1 MMGFQRQKSNIL
13 PGILYI
19 TIIVTVLSQ
28 IDALP
33 LVRPLMYGCW
43 IVLVG
48 FLVASTH
55 GLLPKTK
62 FNAIFLTTFFI
73 FIFYCLICSLFKP
86 AYLSNHYL
94 RTMVIPLLVTI
105 VGSYLYN
112 TISTD
117 EIYKLCCIYTI
128 TSLIFAIYIHFTYFA
143 SYQSWL
149 SNNEYIFAQKNS
161 AAQIWCTGVLIIYFI
176 ILPKSKNKA
185 FWIIASIYLL
195 FISAI
200 SQCRTALLAMI
211 VVLIYNVLVNTRK
224 KILWIGII
232 VCVFLILYRYPTT
245 RTFFDHV
252 FLVDKYNDANFN
264 TMSSGR
270 LDLWKAALIVFEN
283 NVLIGSGSYYVDSSY
298 VLILAES
305 GIIGFLLIENIW
317 IRRIGGNFIHSI
329 TSFSKRHFLDSLT
342 IFYIVESILEGYSP
356 FGPGSSS
363 FLFWLLASYADME
376 AYDLE
381 SDIDMRLN
389 EGGFKEYEW
398 K

>member
-1 MMGFQRQKSNIL
+1 MIEFQRNKRNIL
-13 PGILYI
+13 PGILYT

-28 IDALP
+28 IDTLP

-55 GLLPKTK
+55 GFIPKTK
-62 FNAIFLTTFFI
+62 FSAVFLATFFI
-73 FIFYCLICSLFKP
+73 FILYCLICSLFKP
-86 AYLSNHYL
+86 VYLSNHYL
-94 RTMVIPLLVTI
+94 RIMVIPLLVTV
-105 VGSYLYN
+105 VGSFLYKI
-112 TISTD
+112 ISTD
-117 EIYKLCCIYTI
+117 EIYKLCRIYTI
-128 TSLIFAIYIHFTYFA
+128 TSLIFAIYIHITYFA

-149 SNNEYIFAQKNS
+149 SNNEYVFAQKNS
-161 AAQIWCTGVLIIYFI
+161 AAQIWCAGVLIIYFI

-185 FWIIASIYLL
+185 LWIIASIYLL

-224 KILWIGII
+224 KILWIGIV

-252 FLVDKYNDANFN
+252 FLVDKYNDANLN

-270 LDLWKAALIVFEN
+270 LDLWKVALRVFEN
-283 NVLIGSGSYYVDSSY
+283 NVLIGSGSYYVDLSY
-298 VLILAES
+298 LLILAES

-342 IFYIVESILEGYSP
+342 IFYIVESILEGYPP

-376 AYDLE
+376 AADLKSNTGVE
-381 SDIDMRLN
+381 LN
-389 EGGFKEYEW
+389 E
-398 K
+398 